1 MDSNNA
7 ISIIGERLVKTII
20 TYIFYLILYL
30 IAKYTPIGPYVIGG
44 LMVFFVLTIANIILL
59 IADLIEYGEK
69 SQW

>member
-30 IAKYTPIGPYVIGG
+30 IAKYTPISPYVIGG